1 MQRYHCWEC
10 ILMIKIELNQLEKAL
25 QKSNLEYDKYLSVQK
40 LMEKEQNLIEIEQ
53 DIMKLKGK

>member
-1 MQRYHCWEC
+1 
-10 ILMIKIELNQLEKAL
+10 MIKIELNQLEKAL

-40 LMEKEQNLIEIEQ
+40 LIEKEQNLIEIEQ